1 MTNIHPTAIIDPK
14 AKIGVNVSIGPY
26 CCIGEEIELENDV
39 KLHSHVVLAGRTKI
53 GARTEIFPFASIG
66 HRPQDLKY
74 KGETSYTK
82 IGTDNMIRE
91 YVTIQPGTE
100 GGGFVTKVGNH
111 CLLMASAH
119 IAHDCVVGDHV
130 ILANN
135 ATLGGHVIIE
145 DYAIIG
151 GLSAIHQF
159 VRIGEH
165 AMIGGM
171 SGVEQ
176 DVIPYGV
183 VVGER
188 ARLSGLN
195 LIGLKRRGFS
205 SSDISNLRHVYRHVF
220 DNQSPEES
228 PKTLKERIAGIQ
240 DDLLDNPKVQKLVDF
255 IKEESHRH
263 ICLPK
268 SSNGD

>member
-1 MTNIHPTAIIDPK
+1 MTTIHPTAIIEPG
-14 AKIGVNVSIGPY
+14 AKIGKNVQIGPY
-26 CCIGEEIELENDV
+26 CCVGPNVELEDDV
-39 KLHSHVVLAGRTKI
+39 KLISHISLAGRTKI
-53 GARTEIFPFASIG
+53 GARTEIYPFASIG

-74 KGETSYTK
+74 KGESSYLEV
-82 IGTDNMIRE
+82 GTDNIIRE

-111 CLLMASAH
+111 CLLMATCH
-119 IAHDCVVGDHV
+119 IAHDCIVGDNV

-135 ATLGGHVIIE
+135 ATLGGHVVVG
-145 DYAIIG
+145 DFAIIG
-151 GLSAIHQF
+151 GLSAVHQF

-171 SGVEQ
+171 SGVEL

-183 VVGER
+183 VIGER

-195 LIGLKRRGFS
+195 LIGLRRRGFS
-205 SSDISNLRHVYRHVF
+205 ASDISSLREVYRQVF
-220 DNQSPEES
+220 DDSNNEKPT
-228 PKTLKERIAGIQ
+228 TLMERVKSVNDTLTDNAQ
-240 DDLLDNPKVQKLVDF
+240 VKKLLEF
-255 IKEESHRH
+255 IKAEAHRN

-268 SSNGD
+268 AGGD